1 MTPDLHCLDILFSI
15 WSQPLQRRS
24 NFVGLAVV
32 TQVFKEG
39 HYLHSCQQIDA
50 WVREKT
56 ANGVTTIR
64 EMARGPAGSFELLRA
79 EYQDLFEQGDW
90 FLGGL
95 PDNLDSE
102 PWLPPTECNH
112 LVDQHGSFISVDYLY
127 QWLSGLTP

>member
-39 HYLHSCQQIDA
+39 HYLHSCQQVDA

-64 EMARGPAGSFELLRA
+64 EMARGPAGSFELLKA
-79 EYQDLFEQGDW
+79 EYDELFEYGAW
-90 FLGGL
+90 FLGIGS
-95 PDNLDSE
+95 DNVDGE
-102 PWLPPTECNH
+102 PWFAPTEVNH